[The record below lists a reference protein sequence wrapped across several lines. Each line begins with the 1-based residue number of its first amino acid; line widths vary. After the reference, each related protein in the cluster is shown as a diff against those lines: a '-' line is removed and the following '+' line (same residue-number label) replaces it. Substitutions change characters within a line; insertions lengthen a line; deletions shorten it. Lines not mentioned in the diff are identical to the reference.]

1 MNDKLTRAQ
10 EAYNS
15 ACEKRDAAYT
25 ALEEASDDTPAE
37 DLSGLTETFDTAQAD
52 VERSLKTVKQL
63 EKVIEAR
70 ANTPA
75 IELPSNDSTS
85 DTNTAA
91 NASTVSLS
99 GQFQRVK
106 GLKAEQTYRPDNGT
120 SFFRDLFRATTRG
133 DLAAQQRL
141 NQHDRETR
149 DLTTVATDGGGFVPP
164 LYMGELW
171 AKVPRQGRPFANA
184 LAAQGNVKPLAD
196 KGMTITLPRVTTAP
210 ATAFQTTENT
220 AFNETELVE
229 ATLSIPVTTLGG
241 IEDVSI
247 QLLERSD
254 PPIDDV
260 IWISLRDSY
269 DTLLDYSLINGSG
282 TGATN
287 CGLVS
292 VSGINT
298 TTYTDAT
305 PTAAE
310 TVPPIY
316 EAISEVAT
324 NRFRQADMIIMHPR
338 RAAWLAGTLASTQS
352 LFQLGSLTNAVGQ
365 QDLGFVGN
373 FAGLKVVLDANVTTT
388 NGAST
393 NEDQIIVLYSPDQ
406 ILWESG
412 LRAEVFRETL
422 SAEGTV
428 RLRLYGHSAWA
439 SERYPSSI
447 SVVSG
452 TGLVAPTFA

>member
-1 MNDKLTRAQ
+1 MDALTRARTS
-10 EAYNS
+10 YN
-15 ACEKRDAAYT
+15 AAVEKRNAALAEVDNINDDT
-25 ALEEASDDTPAE
+25 VPEAAEALIVAAEEA
-37 DLSGLTETFDTAQAD
+37 TEN
-52 VERSLKTVKQL
+52 VERAKKELGRL
-63 EKVIEAR
+63 ERIAEAR
-70 ANTPA
+70 DNTPA

-85 DTNTAA
+85 TTGDVA

-99 GQFQRVK
+99 GQLQRVK

-120 SFFRDLFRATTRG
+120 SFFRDLWLSSGRG

-141 NQHDRETR
+141 SQHERETR
-149 DLTTVATDGGGFVPP
+149 DLTTTATDGGGFVPP

-184 LAAQGNVKPLAD
+184 LASGGNVKPLAA

-210 ATAFQTTENT
+210 ATAFQTTENN

-229 ATLSIPVTTLGG
+229 ATISIPVTTLGG

-269 DTLLDYSLINGSG
+269 DTLLDNSLINGSG
-282 TGATN
+282 SGATN
-287 CGLVS
+287 CGLTQVS
-292 VSGINT
+292 SINT
-298 TTYTDAT
+298 TTYTDAS

>member
-1 MNDKLTRAQ
+1 MDALTRARTS
-10 EAYNS
+10 YN
-15 ACEKRDAAYT
+15 AAVEKRNAALAEVDNINDDT
-25 ALEEASDDTPAE
+25 VPEAAEALIVAAEEA
-37 DLSGLTETFDTAQAD
+37 TENVKRAKKELGRL
-52 VERSLKTVKQL
+52 ER
-63 EKVIEAR
+63 IAEAR
-70 ANTPA
+70 DNTPA

-85 DTNTAA
+85 TTGDVA

-99 GQFQRVK
+99 GQLQRVK

-120 SFFRDLFRATTRG
+120 SFFRDLWLSSGRG

-141 NQHDRETR
+141 SQHERETR
-149 DLTTVATDGGGFVPP
+149 DLTTTATDGGGFVPP

-184 LAAQGNVKPLAD
+184 LASGGNVKPLAA

-210 ATAFQTTENT
+210 ATAFQTTENN

-229 ATLSIPVTTLGG
+229 ATISIPVTTLGG

-269 DTLLDYSLINGSG
+269 DTLLDNSLINGSG
-282 TGATN
+282 SGATN
-287 CGLVS
+287 CGLTQVS
-292 VSGINT
+292 SINT
-298 TTYTDAT
+298 TTYTDAS

-393 NEDQIIVLYSPDQ
+393 NEDQIIIVYSPDL
-406 ILWESG
+406 ILWEG
-412 LRAEVFRETL
+412 DLRAEVFRETL

-428 RLRLYGHSAWA
+428 RLRLYGHSAFA
-439 SERYPSSI
+439 SERYPSGI